1 MYNET
6 MFNSYK
12 KLEKW
17 QKSLIRLSILVTVV
31 FVALGW
37 YTKVQLDTLSANV
50 AALSSNLAILE
61 SKFSS
66 TTATLVN
73 SINQNNNSLNNALNQ
88 QIQSSA
94 VIAQQLGNYQQQ
106 VSTVSSTVSTLQKL
120 SNTDQQLLQK
130 YSKVFFLNEYYAPA
144 KLAAI
149 PGAYEYSETKQLTL
163 QADVWTHLQKL
174 IDDAKS
180 AGVTMYVQSAY
191 RSFNEQSALKSDYKV
206 IYGSGTANSFAAD
219 QGYSEHQLGTT
230 VDMIAPGQ
238 GGNLDG
244 FDTTKAYTWLLAN
257 AYRYG
262 FTLSYPKDNKF
273 YVYEPWHWRFV
284 GIKLATDLRNQGKN
298 FYDLDQRTIDTYLV
312 NFFDIQ

>member
-1 MYNET
+1 ML
-6 MFNSYK
+6 NSYK
-12 KLEKW
+12 KLENW
-17 QKSLIRLSILVTVV
+17 QKSLIRLSILVAVV
-31 FVALGW
+31 FIALGW
-37 YTKVQLDTLSANV
+37 YTKVRLDTLSTNV
-50 AALSSNLAILE
+50 TTLSNDLKTLQAS
-61 SKFSS
+61 FSS

-73 SINQNNNSLNNALNQ
+73 SINQNNNSLHDAVNQ
-88 QIQSSA
+88 QIQNSA

-120 SNTDQQLLQK
+120 SNTDPQLLQK

-174 IDDAKS
+174 IDDAKAS
-180 AGVTMYVQSAY
+180 GVTMYVQSAY
-191 RSFNEQSALKSDYKV
+191 RSFNEQSALKSDYKIV
-206 IYGSGTANSFAAD
+206 YGAGTANSFSAD

-230 VDMIAPGQ
+230 VDLIAPGL
-238 GGNLDG
+238 GGALDG
-244 FDTTKAYTWLLAN
+244 FDNTKAYTWLLSN

-262 FTLSYPKDNKF
+262 FVLSYPKDNKF
-273 YVYEPWHWRFV
+273 YVFEPWHWRFV
-284 GIKLATDLRNQGKN
+284 GIKLATDLHNQGKN

-312 NFFDIQ
+312 NFFDPQ